1 MDNAINL
8 IKQKGTTLLE
18 ALVATAIIGVGFIAI
33 FQMVI
38 YSVRSIDDSG
48 ERTKINY
55 LADMIL
61 EDLDAYKFSR
71 TANDE
76 VLFDALIDQDVF
88 WQGTCAAATGIDTTS
103 GNAEQ
108 IIVNKWTNRFSPRRL
123 NDCRNIELE
132 NTQSLE
138 TFEICSTAVET
149 CKNNNPTVFV
159 KIYFGK
165 LGIRTG
171 ERSKN
176 LYFII
181 H

>member
-38 YSVRSIDDSG
+38 YSVRSI
-48 ERTKINY
+48 
-55 LADMIL
+55 
-61 EDLDAYKFSR
+61 
-71 TANDE
+71 DE

-138 TFEICSTAVET
+138 TFEICSRLVET